1 MLQNV
6 NMYSEIIRCKPL
18 NGFVG
23 VRTLLINVL
32 VVLIDK
38 PGEDRFF
45 YVAVSD
51 CMTVVV

>member
-32 VVLIDK
+32 VVVLIDK

-45 YVAVSD
+45 MWQSVIV
-51 CMTVVV
+51 